1 MNTKITLTLLAFMI
15 FSIQTN
21 AQQKANYGSNRGRY
35 VEVQGIK
42 LYYEEYGAGVP
53 LLLLHGGLSSIRG
66 FSSVIPELSKHF
78 RVIAV
83 DAPGQ
88 GRSEQSHTLSF
99 KSMASHYSEMIDKL
113 GLDSVYV
120 YGFSLGGITALHLA
134 ANRPD
139 KVKMVVAHSAV
150 THLDGY
156 NEGFGNSD
164 QMTTEEVEKYADW
177 WLEGHRK
184 HSPQPDQWKKFIN
197 DLRTIW
203 RPSNLVPD
211 SVLQQVKAKSLILL
225 GDSDIIHPEH
235 AIKMRQKLAESH
247 LCILPGTT
255 HFALWENP
263 QDLLSVILSFLQNRQ
278 KPEYQLAY

>member
-1 MNTKITLTLLAFMI
+1 MKTKTTLTLLALMI
-15 FSIQTN
+15 YSIETN
-21 AQQKANYGSNRGRY
+21 AQAKENYGSNNGRY
-35 VEVQGIK
+35 LHVQGIK
-42 LYYEEYGAGVP
+42 LYYEEYGNGVP

-66 FSSVIPELSKHF
+66 FSAVIPELSKSF
-78 RVIAV
+78 RVIAI

-99 KSMASHYSEMIDKL
+99 SLMASHYSELIDKL
-113 GLDSVYV
+113 GFDSVYV

-150 THLDGY
+150 THLEGY

-164 QMTTEEVEKYADW
+164 QMTTDDVEKYADW
-177 WLEGHRK
+177 WLDGHRK
-184 HSPQPDQWKKFIN
+184 HSPQPEQWKKFIN
-197 DLRTIW
+197 DLRTVW

-211 SVLQQVKAKSLILL
+211 SRLQVVKAKCLILL

-235 AIKMRQKLAESH
+235 AIKMRQKLTDSQ

-263 QDLLSVILSFLQNRQ
+263 TDLLNVILPFLEKRQ
-278 KPEYQLAY
+278 KPEFQLGY